1 MIWLRTS
8 KFIYISDCFLSD
20 FIGGGELND
29 HELCDLLKSDKIRSN
44 NVDLAF
50 LNKNKNANFIVS
62 NFVNLREIVKQKL
75 IKDHKYIIYEHDHKY
90 LRTRNPAEYKDY
102 LAPKQEIVNLNFYRS
117 AAAVLCQSSFHE
129 DIITKNI
136 NIKNV
141 VNVSGN
147 LWSIDSLDYIE
158 SISNNNKNNRYSI
171 LKSNTWH
178 KNTSETSFYCRKK
191 GYEYDLISSNDY
203 HEFLS
208 LLSRNEKFIFLPKTP
223 ETLSRVVVEARMLG
237 ITTITNKNVGA
248 SYEPWFKLK
257 GLDLISH
264 MRKKRVEI
272 PNLIKEIF

>member
-1 MIWLRTS
+1 MSTS
-8 KFIYISDCFLSD
+8 NFIYVSDYFLSD

-29 HELCDLLKSDKIRSN
+29 HELCVLLESDKIRSN
-44 NVDLAF
+44 SLNVSF
-50 LNKNKNANFIVS
+50 LNKNKDSNFIVS
-62 NFVNLREIVKQKL
+62 NFVNLPQTVKQKL

-102 LAPKQEIVNLNFYRS
+102 LAPKQEIVNLDFYRS
-117 AAAVLCQSSFHE
+117 AIAVLCQSSFHKS
-129 DIITKNI
+129 IITKNI
-136 NIKNV
+136 DIENV

-147 LWSIDSLDYIE
+147 LWSTDSLNYIE
-158 SISNNNKNNRYSI
+158 SILDNDKKDRYSI

-208 LLSRNEKFIFLPKTP
+208 LLSRNNKFIFLPKTP

-248 SYEPWFKLK
+248 SYEPWFELK
-257 GLDLISH
+257 GLDLINH
-264 MRKKRVEI
+264 MRNKRITI
-272 PNLIKEIF
+272 PNLIKEMF